1 MTERKETPDILGQI
15 LGGVAAPDRPLPIGV
30 AVPAAPA
37 ATSRSAPRRKSA
49 AKKADGPKWE
59 YLTLSFQ
66 EQQGWR
72 GRYADGEELE
82 RWEKGPL
89 MNELF
94 DALGEAG
101 WELINVTTK
110 DHFYGRTDAIQAFFK
125 RPKA

>member
-1 MTERKETPDILGQI
+1 MPDRKETPDILGQI
-15 LGGVAAPDRPLPIGV
+15 LGNVAAPDQPVTPIGTV
-30 AVPAAPA
+30 AVPPR
-37 ATSRSAPRRKSA
+37 TAPRRKA
-49 AKKADGPKWE
+49 VPKKDDAPKWE
-59 YLTLSFQ
+59 YLTISFQ
-66 EQQGWR
+66 DQQGWR